1 MRRVLRFST
10 GCEDKE
16 RSDMTNH
23 LPMTTLWR
31 LLITL
36 ALAPLPVA
44 SHAQFE
50 PIGTIEATIDGKAM
64 TWHVPGRSAG
74 DDGSAGAM
82 WMSMQPGTG
91 KAVIGGYESRDTT
104 FGRDPATGK
113 PTVSGK
119 GSQVIIT
126 FDFPERASDAHFGL
140 PATGAQDVSVWV
152 LPTIGDHAGMQA
164 LNAGNLSVSRIE
176 ARRGGASRF
185 EGSFSGTISD
195 RAGKAKRTVANG
207 RFSVDGA
214 VFFDPAASKGARN

>member
-1 MRRVLRFST
+1 
-10 GCEDKE
+10 
-16 RSDMTNH
+16 MTN
-23 LPMTTLWR
+23 LQPMTTLRR

-36 ALAPLPVA
+36 ALALLPAA
-44 SHAQFE
+44 SHAQFQA
-50 PIGTIEATIDGKAM
+50 IGTIEATIDGKTM
-64 TWHVPGRSAG
+64 TWYVPGRNAG

-113 PTVSGK
+113 PTVSGQ

-126 FDFPERASDAHFGL
+126 FDFPERASDARFGL
-140 PATGAQDVSVWV
+140 PAKGAHDVSVWV
-152 LPTIGDHAGMQA
+152 LPTIGDHAGMQV

-176 ARRGGASRF
+176 ARRSGASRF

-195 RAGKAKRTVANG
+195 RAGKVKRAIANG
-207 RFSVDGA
+207 RFTVDGA
-214 VFFDPAASKGARN
+214 VFFDPAGSKGARN